1 MMMSERFGTR
11 CPRCGEGLLRGWGEL
26 GEEERMVARRLP
38 ASADYSPGEREALHR
53 WCTNCWYEET
63 ESAPCDA

>member
-1 MMMSERFGTR
+1 MSEQSGTK
-11 CPRCGEGLLRGWGEL
+11 CPRCGEGLLRDWDAL
-26 GEEERMVARRLP
+26 SEEERIVARRLP
-38 ASADYSPGEREALHR
+38 EAVDYSPGERQAIHR

>member
-1 MMMSERFGTR
+1 MSERFGTK
-11 CPRCGEGLLRGWGEL
+11 CPRCGEGELRGWDEL
-26 GEEERMVARRLP
+26 SEEERIVVRSL
-38 ASADYSPGEREALHR
+38 SGSVDYSPGERETTHR